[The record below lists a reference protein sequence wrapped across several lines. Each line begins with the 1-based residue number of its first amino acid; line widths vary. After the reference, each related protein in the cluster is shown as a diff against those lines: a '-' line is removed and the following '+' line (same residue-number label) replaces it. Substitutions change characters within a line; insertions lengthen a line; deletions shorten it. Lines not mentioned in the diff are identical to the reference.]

1 MKKHILNVVLLQL
14 IGFSFNSIAQDKP
27 GKALAFVLGSWEI
40 NTSKEKI
47 VERWAKNQ
55 ENNLNEK
62 SYRISAKGDSLLT
75 EILVIRNIVK
85 DTFYCSTVLGQNES
99 EEV

>member
-1 MKKHILNVVLLQL
+1 M
-14 IGFSFNSIAQDKP
+14 
-27 GKALAFVLGSWEI
+27 
-40 NTSKEKI
+40 

-62 SYRISAKGDSLLT
+62 SYKIGAKGDSLLT
-75 EILVIRNIVK
+75 ETLVIRNIGT
-85 DTFYCSTVLGQNES
+85 DTFYCTTVLGQNES